1 MEISEV
7 RINLNKGG
15 KVKAFAQVIFDGCFL
30 VGDIRVLEGKEGTVY
45 VAMPS
50 RRLRNGSFRDI
61 AHPLNTDT
69 RKRLDEAIL
78 SEFERVIAERGV
90 TADAGAATDPLA
102 TDRQPPTRGEVLDQR
117 GERGGVALDS
127 VDRRQPGH

>member
-7 RINLNKGG
+7 RVNLNRGG
-15 KVKAFAQVIFDGCFL
+15 KVKAFAQVVFDSCFL

-61 AHPLNTDT
+61 AHPLNTET
-69 RKRLDEAIL
+69 RKKLDEAIL
-78 SEFERVIAERGV
+78 SEYERVAAERG
-90 TADAGAATDPLA
+90 TGHEPGPSATRSQQIANRLLGDKYW
-102 TDRQPPTRGEVLDQR
+102 TNEESEDD
-117 GERGGVALDS
+117 
-127 VDRRQPGH
+127 

>member
-15 KVKAFAQVIFDGCFL
+15 KVKAFAQVVFDGCFL
-30 VGDIRVLEGKEGTVY
+30 VGDIRVLEGKEGTIY
-45 VAMPS
+45 VSMPS

-78 SEFERVIAERGV
+78 AEYERVVAERG
-90 TADAGAATDPLA
+90 AGGDAGGSSRAQQITSRLLGEKYWTDEESDEEP
-102 TDRQPPTRGEVLDQR
+102 QQ
-117 GERGGVALDS
+117 
-127 VDRRQPGH
+127 

>member
-45 VAMPS
+45 VSMPS

-78 SEFERVIAERGV
+78 SEYERVATERGA
-90 TADAGAATDPLA
+90 TGEAGAAA
-102 TDRQPPTRGEVLDQR
+102 TRSQQIANRLLGEKYWTNED
-117 GERGGVALDS
+117 GEEEER
-127 VDRRQPGH
+127 

>member
-30 VGDIRVLEGKEGTVY
+30 VGDIRVVEGKEGTVY
-45 VAMPS
+45 VSMPS

-69 RKRLDEAIL
+69 RKRLDDAIL
-78 SEFERVIAERGV
+78 AEYERVA
-90 TADAGAATDPLA
+90 
-102 TDRQPPTRGEVLDQR
+102 
-117 GERGGVALDS
+117 GERGTSGETVAAATRSQQIANRLLGEKYWTNEEGEDEE
-127 VDRRQPGH
+127 R

>member
-15 KVKAFAQVIFDGCFL
+15 KVKAFAQVVFDGCFL

-78 SEFERVIAERGV
+78 SEYERVVAERGAA
-90 TADAGAATDPLA
+90 ADGTGASRAQQISNRLLGEKYWTDE
-102 TDRQPPTRGEVLDQR
+102 DGDDEQQ
-117 GERGGVALDS
+117 
-127 VDRRQPGH
+127 

>member
-45 VAMPS
+45 VSMPS

-78 SEFERVIAERGV
+78 SEYERVATERG
-90 TADAGAATDPLA
+90 ATGEPAVASTRSQQIA
-102 TDRQPPTRGEVLDQR
+102 TRLLGEKYWTNEE
-117 GERGGVALDS
+117 GEEEER
-127 VDRRQPGH
+127 

>member
-7 RINLNKGG
+7 RVSLNKGG
-15 KVKAFAQVIFDGCFL
+15 KVKAFAQVIFDSCFL

-78 SEFERVIAERGV
+78 SEYEKVAAERGATV
-90 TADAGAATDPLA
+90 DVGTAATRSQQIASRLL
-102 TDRQPPTRGEVLDQR
+102 GEKYWTNEE
-117 GERGGVALDS
+117 GEEE
-127 VDRRQPGH
+127 

>member
-15 KVKAFAQVIFDGCFL
+15 KVKAFAQVVFDGCFL

-45 VAMPS
+45 VTMPS

-69 RKRLDEAIL
+69 RKKLDEAIL
-78 SEFERVIAERGV
+78 SEYERVIAERG
-90 TADAGAATDPLA
+90 AAGGGGGGATRAQQISGRLLGEKFW
-102 TDRQPPTRGEVLDQR
+102 TDEESDDEQQ
-117 GERGGVALDS
+117 
-127 VDRRQPGH
+127 

>member
-1 MEISEV
+1 MMEISEV

-15 KVKAFAQVIFDGCFL
+15 KVKAFAQVVFDSCFL
-30 VGDIRVLEGKEGTVY
+30 LGDIRVLEGKEGTVY

-61 AHPLNTDT
+61 AHPLNSET

-78 SEFERVIAERGV
+78 AEYEKTIAERG
-90 TADAGAATDPLA
+90 TPGDGNSATRSQQISNRFLGEKFW
-102 TDRQPPTRGEVLDQR
+102 TDEESD
-117 GERGGVALDS
+117 EE
-127 VDRRQPGH
+127 

>member
-7 RINLNKGG
+7 RVNLNKGG
-15 KVKAFAQVIFDGCFL
+15 KVKAFAQVVFDGCFL

-61 AHPLNTDT
+61 AHPLNTET
-69 RKRLDEAIL
+69 RKKLDEAIL
-78 SEFERVIAERGV
+78 SEYQRVAAERGTSHEPGANV
-90 TADAGAATDPLA
+90 TRSQQIANRLL
-102 TDRQPPTRGEVLDQR
+102 GEKYWTNEESED
-117 GERGGVALDS
+117 D
-127 VDRRQPGH
+127 

>member
-30 VGDIRVLEGKEGTVY
+30 LGDIRVLEGKEGTVY
-45 VAMPS
+45 VSMPS

-69 RKRLDEAIL
+69 RKRLDDAIL
-78 SEFERVIAERGV
+78 AEYERVAAERGP
-90 TADAGAATDPLA
+90 TGEGGQAATRSQQIANRLLGEKYWTNEEGEDE
-102 TDRQPPTRGEVLDQR
+102 DR
-117 GERGGVALDS
+117 
-127 VDRRQPGH
+127 

>member
-15 KVKAFAQVIFDGCFL
+15 KVKAFAQVVFDGCFL
-30 VGDIRVLEGKEGTVY
+30 VGDIRVLEGKEGTIY
-45 VAMPS
+45 VSMPS

-78 SEFERVIAERGV
+78 SEYERSVGDRGTNV
-90 TADAGAATDPLA
+90 DGGGASRAQQITNRLLGEKYWTDEES
-102 TDRQPPTRGEVLDQR
+102 DE
-117 GERGGVALDS
+117 E
-127 VDRRQPGH
+127 

>member
-7 RINLNKGG
+7 RITLNKGG
-15 KVKAFAQVIFDGCFL
+15 KVKAFAQVVFDGCFL
-30 VGDIRVLEGKEGTVY
+30 IGDIRVLEGKEGTLY

-61 AHPLNTDT
+61 AHPLNGDT

-78 SEFERVIAERGV
+78 GEYTRVV
-90 TADAGAATDPLA
+90 
-102 TDRQPPTRGEVLDQR
+102 
-117 GERGGVALDS
+117 GERGPKAKGPPAPS
-127 VDRRQPGH
+127 IGH